1 MWCTCVGAGV
11 LVLVLLLVLVLVV
24 LLVLVLVLPQFFQ
37 LCLQIIDL
45 LQVVHLLVFI
55 LPLDHPDSRLQFLL
69 SVLQVPPLYLDRP
82 LLSLQLPPLEWLQQR
97 YNAVLVIGINR
108 RKWCL
113 RRWMWS
119 LSLASRDMATDSQP
133 SHSQPAPIS
142 ARYPV
147 PHAEEAAS
155 QALVLGLARAMSKP
169 REQTT
174 TTNRNLAHPSK

>member
-1 MWCTCVGAGV
+1 MRFSFGFTDLMQRSDVLRWLAG
-11 LVLVLLLVLVLVV
+11 
-24 LLVLVLVLPQFFQ
+24 
-37 LCLQIIDL
+37 
-45 LQVVHLLVFI
+45 
-55 LPLDHPDSRLQFLL
+55 
-69 SVLQVPPLYLDRP
+69 
-82 LLSLQLPPLEWLQQR
+82 LQQR
-97 YNAVLVIGINR
+97 HNAVLVIGINR

-174 TTNRNLAHPSK
+174 TTNRNLAHPSKGPPVVGALFWGVHIHPPGPPPRPGDP

>member
-1 MWCTCVGAGV
+1 MRFSFGFTDLMQRSDVLRWLAG
-11 LVLVLLLVLVLVV
+11 
-24 LLVLVLVLPQFFQ
+24 
-37 LCLQIIDL
+37 
-45 LQVVHLLVFI
+45 
-55 LPLDHPDSRLQFLL
+55 
-69 SVLQVPPLYLDRP
+69 
-82 LLSLQLPPLEWLQQR
+82 LQQR
-97 YNAVLVIGINR
+97 HNAVLVIGINR

-174 TTNRNLAHPSK
+174 TTNRNLAHPSKEPPGAGALFCGGFNTPPGATAAPWGPIMTTGLNGAGVSPQVGQS